1 MKRLYLIITL
11 ICPAAFAQEQQEFGI
26 GGSPMVGGVVLGNI
40 DSSETINIAAMPDG
54 SVWYFSDQ
62 ESFTTVIYCHVNEDG
77 NSRCEE
83 VDIDD

>member
-1 MKRLYLIITL
+1 
-11 ICPAAFAQEQQEFGI
+11 
-26 GGSPMVGGVVLGNI
+26 MVGGVVLGNI

-54 SVWYFSDQ
+54 SVWCFSDQ